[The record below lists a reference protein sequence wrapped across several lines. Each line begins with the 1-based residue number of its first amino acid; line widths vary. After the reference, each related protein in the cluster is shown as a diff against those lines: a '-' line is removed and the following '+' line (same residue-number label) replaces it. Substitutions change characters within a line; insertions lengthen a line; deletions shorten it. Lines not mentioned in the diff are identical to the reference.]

1 VSANIVLFPLSLRSK
16 TNKISLSARCA
27 VVFAAAVFL
36 LCAFPQGVRAGEG
49 SGAHFDRGKAN
60 QLLMRADGAQ
70 LERLTVDYGIR
81 VVRRLATAE
90 GEIQLIEGPDGLS
103 ADQTADLLAAD
114 PAVHTLEPALLTAL
128 FAEDGGSE
136 PAPQSGEVVADLLRV
151 GEFTTPCLAET
162 FGAGTWSGYA
172 AQSATELLHLHGAHA
187 AVQCGGATVAII
199 DTGIDPNHALLQGA
213 LIPGYD
219 FLEETAGFASE
230 WSSLHQSVRVIVEQS
245 VRVIVEQSVRVIVEG
260 RGDSELESSIA
271 PILSAEGQ
279 PELAAENLPP
289 FFGHGTMVAGLL
301 RLTSPG
307 SKIMPLRVFDGQG
320 TAHLFD
326 IIDAI
331 YFAVDHGADII
342 NMSFSVATPSAELQR
357 AIQYAHQHGVLCV
370 AAAGNQ
376 ADRAM
381 VYPAAY
387 GQVIGVASTTLDDT
401 LSDFSNYGSG
411 LVAVAAPGSGVVSL
425 FPGGG
430 YAAGWGTSFSTPFVS
445 GTLALLHSR
454 DGGDRSTGVVQQRR
468 IDLQQG
474 SLDLPLLTGLIGS
487 GRLDSLGALDP
498 KL

>member
-1 VSANIVLFPLSLRSK
+1 MSAITILFSMSLRSK
-16 TNKISLSARCA
+16 AKKVPAAARCA
-27 VVFAAAVFL
+27 LVLIAAVCL
-36 LCAFPQGVRAGEG
+36 TCAFP
-49 SGAHFDRGKAN
+49 SGAQAAEGTGTHFDRGAAN
-60 QLLMRADGAQ
+60 QLLLRADGAQ
-70 LERLTVDYGIR
+70 LERLSADYGIR
-81 VVRRLATAE
+81 VVRRLATGE

-151 GEFTTPCLAET
+151 GDFQSPCLTQA
-162 FGAGTWSGYA
+162 FGEGLWSGYA
-172 AQSATELLHLHGAHA
+172 AQSATELLRLHGAHA
-187 AVQCGGATVAII
+187 AAQCGGATVAII
-199 DTGIDPNHALLQGA
+199 DTGIDPNHTLLQGA
-213 LIPGYD
+213 LVPGYD
-219 FLEETAGFASE
+219 FLEEEAGFASE
-230 WSSLHQSVRVIVEQS
+230 WGSLDQSVRAIVEQS
-245 VRVIVEQSVRVIVEG
+245 VRAIVEQSVRAIVEG

-279 PELAAENLPP
+279 LELAAENLPP

-307 SKIMPLRVFDGQG
+307 SKIMPLRVFDGEG

-331 YFAVDHGADII
+331 YYAVDHGADII
-342 NMSFSVATPSAELQR
+342 NMSFSVASPSAELKR

-387 GQVIGVASTTLDDT
+387 GLVIGVASTTLDDA

-411 LVAVAAPGSGVVSL
+411 LVTVAAPGSGVVSL

-445 GTLALLHSR
+445 GTLALLHRR
-454 DGGDRSTGVVQQRR
+454 DGGDRSAGVVQQRR